1 MQTFDLDAVRK
12 RLEKQQY
19 RFSGRNTAVKIC
31 TWTKKSLLDEDVCYK
46 QKFYGIQ
53 SHRCCQM
60 SPAVNFCQNSCI
72 FCWRSFADTEGFQE
86 IPKEIA
92 DDPEK
97 IIDES
102 IKKQRELLSGFG
114 GNKEVNRDKLKEAQD
129 PKHFAISLT
138 GEPTLYPYLDKFIE
152 KLHERGITT
161 FVVTNGLRPEVLRKI
176 TPTQLYVSV
185 DAPNEELYLKV
196 DRPKVKNA
204 WQIFNDT
211 LEVVSEKR
219 NEGVRT
225 CLRITLIKG
234 INDVFPEQYAELIKK
249 ANPLFVEVKAYMH
262 VGDSVKRLKKE
273 NMPLHEE
280 VKEFA
285 EKISKFCDWKVVDEK
300 KESRVVLL
308 MKDEDLDKRFIEF
321 E

>member
-1 MQTFDLDAVRK
+1 MKTLDLESVKK

-31 TWTKKSLLDEDVCYK
+31 SWTKKSLLDKDICYK

-72 FCWRSFADTEGFQE
+72 FCWRSFADTEGFHE

-97 IIDES
+97 IITKS
-102 IKKQRELLSGFG
+102 IEKQRELLSGFG
-114 GNKEVNRDKLKEAQD
+114 GNKKINLDKFREAQD

-138 GEPTLYPYLDKFIE
+138 GEPTLYPYLNEFIE
-152 KLHERGITT
+152 LLHMRGITT
-161 FVVTNGLRPEVLRKI
+161 FVVTNGLRPEVLRNIK
-176 TPTQLYVSV
+176 PTQLYVSV

-196 DRPKVKNA
+196 DRPKIKNA
-204 WQIFNDT
+204 WKFFNET
-211 LEVVSEKR
+211 LSVIGEKR
-219 NEGVRT
+219 NECVRT

-249 ANPLFVEVKAYMH
+249 SNPLFVEVKAYMH
-262 VGDSVKRLKKE
+262 VGESVKRLKKE

-280 VKEFA
+280 VFEFA
-285 EKISKFCDWKVVDEK
+285 KNIAEFCDWKIVDEK

-308 MKDEDLDKRFIEF
+308 MKSEDLDKRFIKIN
-321 E
+321 

>member
-1 MQTFDLDAVRK
+1 MENVRK

-46 QKFYGIQ
+46 QTFYGIQ

-60 SPAVNFCQNSCI
+60 SPSVNFCQNSCI
-72 FCWRSFADTEGFQE
+72 FCWRSFTDTEGFQE
-86 IPKEIA
+86 IAKDIA

-102 IKKQRELLSGFG
+102 ILKQRELLSGFG
-114 GNKEVNRDKLKEAQD
+114 GNKKVNREKLKEAQD

-138 GEPTLYPYLDKFIE
+138 GEPTLYPYLNEFIE
-152 KLHERGITT
+152 NLHKRGITT
-161 FVVTNGLRPEVLRKI
+161 FVVTNGLRPEVLKKI
-176 TPTQLYVSV
+176 KPTQLYVSV
-185 DAPNEELYLKV
+185 DAPNEELYLKI
-196 DRPKVKNA
+196 DRPKVKDA
-204 WQIFNDT
+204 WSIFNET
-211 LEVVSEKR
+211 LSVIAEKR
-219 NEGVRT
+219 DEGVRT

-280 VKEFA
+280 VKEFS
-285 EKISKFCDWKVVDEK
+285 EKIAQFCDWKVVDEK

-308 MKDEDLDKRFIEF
+308 MKEEDLPKRFLELN
-321 E
+321 